1 MQTIQEY
8 NNWVNDNFP
17 LYNLYYKDVF
27 FKKYRCGNLKDLQKE
42 CRQIEIDFKLKK
54 YSIHFIKV

>member
-8 NNWVNDNFP
+8 NDWVNATWP
-17 LYNLYYKDVF
+17 LYNLYYKDAF
-27 FKKYRCGNLKDLQKE
+27 FKQYRCGNLKDLHKE

-54 YSIHFIKV
+54 YSINFKKA